1 VDYYADAERGD
12 HVADPDHDDLL
23 ALIGALNTTDNT
35 FFVVYP
41 DDEQDQWFISVTRG
55 ANAFGAFTIERSQA
69 NGTTSATTAADPV
82 TIATD
87 VKAWADAQASNHFR
101 NTP

>member
-1 VDYYADAERGD
+1 MRYYADAERGD
-12 HVADPDHDDLL
+12 HVPDPGHDDLL

-41 DDEQDQWFISVTRG
+41 DDEADQWFISVTRG
-55 ANAFGAFTIERSQA
+55 ASTFGGFMIERSEP
-69 NGTTSATTAADPV
+69 NGQTRSTSSADPA

-87 VKAWADAQASNHFR
+87 VKAWADAQASRHFR